1 LLHYCRPDDAS
12 AGTTWIGV
20 FALGTPGNQ
29 LTKDNANTIGFWL
42 KTPGSDGT
50 TQCGDAM
57 AYASELAPGTTYEV
71 LLLQDAVG
79 GGSHPVGHAGRFT
92 VKPALPH

>member
-1 LLHYCRPDDAS
+1 LVHYCRPDGAS
-12 AGTTWIGV
+12 ASTTWIGV
-20 FALGTPGNQ
+20 FALGTPSNQ
-29 LTKDNANTIGFWL
+29 LTKVDASVIGYWL
-42 KTPGSDGT
+42 KTPGSSAN

-71 LLLQDAVG
+71 LLLRDAVE

-92 VKPALPH
+92 LKPALPH